1 MTQETHFTDTASGKF
16 RERQGRPA
24 FMQTLELF
32 LSKSPATKA
41 ILEFRV
47 GIIGLDRIFPSWLRV
62 SSSHVERDL
71 NTVLRHMIFTEKPL
85 IFFFLN

>member
-16 RERQGRPA
+16 RERQGRPV
-24 FMQTLELF
+24 FTQILEPF
-32 LSKSPATKA
+32 LSKSPATNA

-47 GIIGLDRIFPSWLRV
+47 GIIGLDRIFPAWPRA

-71 NTVLRHMIFTEKPL
+71 NTVLRHMIFTEKAL
-85 IFFFLN
+85 IFFFN